1 MAPPSLSLENKVAIV
16 TGGSRGIGRA
26 IALGFGEAGANVV
39 VASRTLADLEKVAQ
53 EIEALGRR
61 ALAVETNIATKD
73 DVDNMVARTLEEF
86 GTIDILVNNAAM
98 NIMRPLIE
106 LREDGWD
113 KVMNVG
119 LKGYFL
125 CSQAAAKVMMEKKSG
140 NIINIASGAAV
151 KAAPILGAYS
161 ISKAGVVML
170 TQLLAADLARYNI
183 RVNAIGPG
191 MVKTGFSE
199 PMWGNPDML
208 KALESQI
215 PLGRLAEPEE
225 IMSVALFLAS
235 DASSYITGQTIYVDG
250 GSSA

>member
-1 MAPPSLSLENKVAIV
+1 MTIPSLSLEGKVAIV
-16 TGGSRGIGRA
+16 TGGSRGIGRV
-26 IALGFGEAGANVV
+26 IALGFAEAGANVV
-39 VASRTLADLEKVAQ
+39 VCSRTLTDLEKVAE

-61 ALAVETNIATKD
+61 SLAVETNIAVKSE
-73 DVDNMVARTLEEF
+73 VDNLVEKTLEKF
-86 GTIDILVNNAAM
+86 GTIDILVNNAAI
-98 NIMRPLIE
+98 NIMRPLTE

-119 LKGYFL
+119 LKGYYL
-125 CSQAAAKVMMEKKSG
+125 CSQAVAKVMIEKKSG
-140 NIINIASGAAV
+140 NIINISSGAAV
-151 KAAPILGAYS
+151 KAAPMLGAYS

-191 MVKTGFSE
+191 MVKTGFSQ

-208 KALESQI
+208 KVMESQI

-225 IMSVALFLAS
+225 IMAVALFLAS

-250 GSSA
+250 GSMA

>member
-1 MAPPSLSLENKVAIV
+1 MPVPTLSLADKVAIV
-16 TGGSRGIGRA
+16 TGGSRGIGRV
-26 IALGFGEAGANVV
+26 IALGFAEAGADVV
-39 VASRTLADLEKVAQ
+39 VCSRTLPDLERVAE
-53 EIEALGRR
+53 EIRALGRR
-61 ALAVETNIATKD
+61 SLAVETNIAIKS
-73 DVDNMVARTLEEF
+73 DVDNLVAKTVAEF

-119 LKGYFL
+119 LKGYYL
-125 CSQAAAKVMMEKKSG
+125 CSQAVAKVMIEKKSG

-151 KAAPILGAYS
+151 KAAPMLGAYS

-191 MVKTGFSE
+191 MVKTGFSQ
-199 PMWGNPDML
+199 PMWSNPEML
-208 KALESQI
+208 KAIEAGI

-225 IMSVALFLAS
+225 IMAVALFLAS
-235 DASSYITGQTIYVDG
+235 DASSYITGQTIYADG
-250 GSSA
+250 GTMA